1 MQIPSGHQTIMP
13 YLMLA
18 DAAGFIEFT
27 KEVFQ
32 AEHSFNRFKEDQKSI
47 MHAEIRIN
55 ECTIM
60 FCDSG
65 NEWPAHNA
73 NLFIYVD
80 NADETYHR
88 ALEKGAQSKMEL
100 SDQDY
105 GRTCGVTDPCGNTW
119 WITSISHQK

>member
-1 MQIPSGHQTIMP
+1 MQIPAGHQTVMP

-18 DAAGFIEFT
+18 DAKSFIEFT
-27 KEVFQ
+27 KKVFG
-32 AEHSFNRFKEDQKSI
+32 AEHSFNRLKADQQSI
-47 MHAEIRIN
+47 MHGEIRIN

-65 NEWPAHNA
+65 TEWPVQNA

-80 NADETYHR
+80 NADETYQL
-88 ALEKGAQSKMEL
+88 ALENGGLSKMEL

-105 GRTCGVTDPCGNTW
+105 GRTCGVDDPCGNTW
-119 WITSISHQK
+119 WITSIKQS